1 MREAVKDADGG
12 TTTSRLSSLNDS
24 GARIVIVGG
33 GVIGLGVAY
42 HLAKLGADDVLLI
55 ERNQL
60 SSGTS
65 WHAAGIVGPLRASVS
80 ATRLAMVADEVFPTL
95 ERETGQSTGYRR
107 TGGFWLAR
115 TAERLV
121 ELRRIAAVGEMVGLD
136 ARMVEQDEI
145 AAVAPNLRVDDL
157 AGALWVAEDGQANP
171 VDLCMAYAKGAR
183 EASVRIREGVACE
196 AVERRNGAV
205 RAIRSS
211 DGSVITCATV
221 VNCAGAWARAVGAMA
236 GVPVPLQAVEHMYV
250 TTEPLDDLPDPFPI
264 VRDLDGGIYLKEDA
278 GKLVLG
284 GFEPKAKPWDP
295 QGPDGDREF
304 IELPEDWE
312 QFEPFMRAGLE
323 RVPALERAGVRH
335 FMNGPES
342 FTPDTLPL
350 LGESPFLDGFF
361 VAAGFN
367 STGMMSSAG
376 AGRVMA
382 QWIAAGEA
390 PMDLWDMDIARFDR
404 AANTG
409 PFLAAR
415 VTEAVGEVFAM
426 HWPYRQ
432 ASAGR
437 GMRRSALHDAFA
449 AAGAVFGAPAGW
461 ERPLW
466 FARDASESRIRYS
479 YGAQHWWPAAEREAT
494 AVRDGVALLELT
506 PFTKIDVRGPDAPAL
521 LQRLCTRDV
530 DIAPDRAV
538 YTLMLN
544 PRGGIEADV
553 TVTRIDEHAFRIVSG
568 AATRAKDL
576 AWLERHCRRL
586 DLTAEVF
593 DATSGEVVLGIVG
606 PRSRELLQSLA
617 PADLSNDAWP
627 FAASRRIE
635 LAAASI
641 RMTRLS
647 YTGEIGFELCIP
659 VENAPAVYEAI
670 VGAGQAL
677 GLVHCGHL
685 ALDACRLEK
694 GYRHWGHDIGAHDT
708 PLEAGLGF
716 AVAWDKPD
724 GFIGRDALLVR
735 CRKGIERRLLQFAV
749 GGTHPLLLHDEP
761 VYRHGTLVG
770 HTTSGG
776 RGFRT
781 GLSLCFAYVRCEP
794 GTPRSELLGDGYE
807 IGVAGERFPLRALAR
822 PAYDPDGARLRMR

>member
-1 MREAVKDADGG
+1 MPSRE
-12 TTTSRLSSLNDS
+12 S
-24 GARIVIVGG
+24 ARIVIIGG
-33 GVIGLGVAY
+33 GVIGLGVAF
-42 HLAKLGADDVLLI
+42 HLGRLGLGDVLLV

-60 SSGTS
+60 TSGTS
-65 WHAAGIVGPLRASVS
+65 WHAAGIVGPLRATMN
-80 ATRLAMVADEVFPTL
+80 ATCLAMAANEVFPAI
-95 ERETGQSTGYRR
+95 ERETGQGTGYRR

-115 TAERLV
+115 TEDRLV
-121 ELRRIAAVGEMVGLD
+121 ELRRIAAVGEMAGLD
-136 ARMVEQDEI
+136 ARMVGRNEV
-145 AAVAPNLRVDDL
+145 AAAAPNLRVDDL

-171 VDLCMAYAKGAR
+171 VDVCMAYAKGAR
-183 EASVRIREGVACE
+183 TAGVRIREGVACTGI
-196 AVERRNGAV
+196 ERCNGAV
-205 RAIRSS
+205 HAVRLSDGTAIR
-211 DGSVITCATV
+211 CETV

-264 VRDLDGGIYLKEDA
+264 VRDLDGGIYLKADA

-295 QGPDGDREF
+295 QGPDGASAF
-304 IELPEDWE
+304 LELPEDWE

-323 RVPALERAGVRH
+323 RVPALERAGIRH

-361 VAAGFN
+361 VAAGFS

-404 AANTG
+404 GTNAA

-426 HWPYRQ
+426 HWPHRQ
-432 ASAGR
+432 ARAGR
-437 GMRRSALHDAFA
+437 GVRRSVLHAAFA

-466 FARDASESRIRYS
+466 FARDESESRIRYS
-479 YGAQHWWPAAEREAT
+479 YGAQAWWPAAEHEAS

-521 LQRLCTRDV
+521 LQRLCTTDV
-530 DIAPDRAV
+530 DVAPDRAV

-544 PRGGIEADV
+544 PGGGIEADV
-553 TVTRIDEHAFRIVSG
+553 TVTRLDEDAFRVVSG
-568 AATRAKDL
+568 AATRARDL
-576 AWLERHCRRL
+576 AWIERQRRRL
-586 DLTAEVF
+586 GLAAGVF
-593 DATSGEVVLGIVG
+593 AATSGEAVLGVVG
-606 PRSRELLQSLA
+606 PRSRELLQTLT
-617 PADLSNDAWP
+617 PADLSNAAWP

-647 YTGEIGFELCIP
+647 FTGELGFELYVP
-659 VENAPAVYEAI
+659 VENAPAVYESVA
-670 VGAGQAL
+670 GAGQAL

-694 GYRHWGHDIGAHDT
+694 GYRHWGHDIGSHDT

-716 AVAWDKPD
+716 TLAWDKPAD
-724 GFIGRDALLVR
+724 FIGRDALLARRPKRPDR
-735 CRKGIERRLLQFAV
+735 CLLQFAV
-749 GGTHPLLLHDEP
+749 AGAHPLLLHDEP
-761 VYRHGTLVG
+761 VYRHGSLVG

-781 GLSLCFAYVRCEP
+781 GLSLCFAYVSCEP
-794 GTPRSELLGDGYE
+794 GTPPSELLGDGYE
-807 IGVAGERFPLRALAR
+807 IGVAGERFPLRALPR
-822 PAYDPDGARLRMR
+822 PAYDPQGARMRN

>member
-1 MREAVKDADGG
+1 MTG
-12 TTTSRLSSLNDS
+12 TES
-24 GARIVIVGG
+24 ARIVIVGG
-33 GVIGLGVAY
+33 GVIGLGVAF
-42 HLAKLGADDVLLI
+42 HLGRLGLGDVLLV
-55 ERNQL
+55 ERNRL
-60 SSGTS
+60 TSGTS
-65 WHAAGIVGPLRASVS
+65 WHAAGIVGPLRATMN
-80 ATRLAMVADEVFPTL
+80 ATRLAMAANEAFPAL
-95 ERETGQSTGYRR
+95 ERETGQGTGYRR

-115 TAERLV
+115 TDDRLV
-121 ELRRIAAVGEMVGLD
+121 ELRRIAAVGEMAGLAARIVG
-136 ARMVEQDEI
+136 RDEV
-145 AAVAPNLRVDDL
+145 AAAAPNLRVEDL

-171 VDLCMAYAKGAR
+171 VDVCMAYAKGAR
-183 EASVRIREGVACE
+183 TAEVRIREGVAC
-196 AVERRNGAV
+196 AGIERRNGAV
-205 RAIRSS
+205 HGVRLSNGTAIR
-211 DGSVITCATV
+211 CETV

-250 TTEPLDDLPDPFPI
+250 TTEPLEDLPEPFPI
-264 VRDLDGGIYLKEDA
+264 VRDLDGGIYLKADA

-304 IELPEDWE
+304 LELPEDWE

-361 VAAGFN
+361 VAAGFS

-404 AANTG
+404 AAGAG

-415 VTEAVGEVFAM
+415 VEEAVGEVFAM

-437 GMRRSALHDAFA
+437 GVRRSALHHAFA

-466 FARDASESRIRYS
+466 FARDESESRIRYS
-479 YGAQHWWPAAEREAT
+479 HGAQAWWPAAEREAT

-506 PFTKIDVRGPDAPAL
+506 PFTKVDVRGPDALAL
-521 LQRLCTRDV
+521 LQRLCTTDV

-544 PRGGIEADV
+544 PRSGIEADV
-553 TVTRIDEHAFRIVSG
+553 TVTRLDEDAFRVVSG
-568 AATRAKDL
+568 ASTRARDL
-576 AWLERHCRRL
+576 AWIERQRRRL
-586 DLTAEVF
+586 GLAAEVF
-593 DATSGEVVLGIVG
+593 DATSGEAVLGVVG
-606 PRSRELLQSLA
+606 PRSRELLQALT
-617 PADLSNDAWP
+617 PADLSNAAWP

-647 YTGEIGFELCIP
+647 FTGELGFELYVP
-659 VENAPAVYEAI
+659 VENAPAVYESVA
-670 VGAGQAL
+670 GAGQAL

-716 AVAWDKPD
+716 TLAWDKPD
-724 GFIGRDALLVR
+724 GFIGRDALLAWR
-735 CRKGIERRLLQFAV
+735 PKRPDRRLLQFAV
-749 GGTHPLLLHDEP
+749 AGAHPLLLHDEP
-761 VYRHGTLVG
+761 VYRHGSLVG

-781 GLSLCFAYVRCEP
+781 GLSLCFAYVSGEP

-807 IGVAGERFPLRALAR
+807 IGVAGERFPLRALTR
-822 PAYDPDGARLRMR
+822 PAYDPQSARMRS

>member
-1 MREAVKDADGG
+1 MASTESAG
-12 TTTSRLSSLNDS
+12 
-24 GARIVIVGG
+24 IVIVGG
-33 GVIGLGVAY
+33 GVIGLGIAY
-42 HLAKLGADDVLLI
+42 GLARLGRNDVLLI
-55 ERNQL
+55 ERNRL
-60 SSGTS
+60 TSGTS
-65 WHAAGIVGPLRASVS
+65 WHAAGIVGPLRASMN
-80 ATRLAMVADEVFPTL
+80 ATRLAMAANEVFPAL
-95 ERETGQSTGYRR
+95 ERETGQGTGYRR

-115 TAERLV
+115 TEDRLV
-121 ELRRIAAVGEMVGLD
+121 ELRRIAAVGEMAGLEARIVG
-136 ARMVEQDEI
+136 RDEV
-145 AAVAPNLRVDDL
+145 AAAAPNLRADDL
-157 AGALWVAEDGQANP
+157 AGALRVAEDGQANS
-171 VDLCMAYAKGAR
+171 VDVCMAYARGAR
-183 EASVRIREGVACE
+183 AAGVRIREGVACIGI
-196 AVERRNGAV
+196 ERRNGAV
-205 RAIRSS
+205 HAVRLS
-211 DGSVITCATV
+211 DGTAVRCETV

-250 TTEPLDDLPDPFPI
+250 TTEPLDDLPDPFPV

-295 QGPDGDREF
+295 RGPDGDREF
-304 IELPEDWE
+304 LELPEDWE

-323 RVPALERAGVRH
+323 RVPALEHAGIRH

-382 QWIAAGEA
+382 QWIAGGEA
-390 PMDLWDMDIARFDR
+390 PMDLRDMDIARFDR

-409 PFLAAR
+409 PYLAAR

-437 GMRRSALHDAFA
+437 GVRRSALHDAFA

-466 FARDASESRIRYS
+466 FARDESESRIRYS
-479 YGAQHWWPAAEREAT
+479 YGAQAWWPAAEREAT

-506 PFTKIDVRGPDAPAL
+506 PFTKIDVRGPDALAL

-544 PRGGIEADV
+544 ARGGIEADV

-576 AWLERHCRRL
+576 AWIERQRRRTGL
-586 DLTAEVF
+586 AAEAF
-593 DATSGEVVLGIVG
+593 DATSSEVVLGIAG
-606 PRSRELLQSLA
+606 PRSRELLGALT
-617 PADLSNDAWP
+617 PADLSNEAWP
-627 FAASRRIE
+627 FAASHRIE

-641 RMTRLS
+641 RMTRMS
-647 YTGEIGFELCIP
+647 FTGELGFELFVP
-659 VENAPAVYEAI
+659 VESAPAVYESIA
-670 VGAGQAL
+670 GAGQAL
-677 GLVHCGHL
+677 GLAHCGHL
-685 ALDACRLEK
+685 ALDACRHEK
-694 GYRHWGHDIGAHDT
+694 GYRHWGHDIGPHDT

-716 AVAWDKPD
+716 AVAWDTPG
-724 GFIGRDALLVR
+724 GFIGRDALLVQR
-735 CRKGIERRLLQFAV
+735 RKGIRRRLLQFAV
-749 GGTHPLLLHDEP
+749 DDAHPLLLHDEP
-761 VYRHGTLVG
+761 VYRHGALVG

-781 GLSLCFAYVRCEP
+781 GLSLCFAYVSCEP
-794 GTPRSELLGDGYE
+794 GAPRSALLGDGYE
-807 IGVAGERFPLRALAR
+807 VGIAGERYPLRALAR
-822 PAYDPDGARLRMR
+822 PAYDPHGARLRSRAGARKRRDDR

>member
-1 MREAVKDADGG
+1 MPSRE
-12 TTTSRLSSLNDS
+12 S
-24 GARIVIVGG
+24 ARIVIVGG
-33 GVIGLGVAY
+33 GVIGLGVAF
-42 HLAKLGADDVLLI
+42 HLGRLGFGDVLLI
-55 ERNQL
+55 ERNRL
-60 SSGTS
+60 TSGTS
-65 WHAAGIVGPLRASVS
+65 WHAAGIVGPLRATMS
-80 ATRLAMVADEVFPTL
+80 ATRLAAVANEVFPAL
-95 ERETGQSTGYRR
+95 ERETGQGTGYRR

-115 TAERLV
+115 TGDRLV
-121 ELRRIAAVGEMVGLD
+121 ELRRIAAVGEMAGLD
-136 ARMVEQDEI
+136 ARIVGRDEV
-145 AAVAPNLRVDDL
+145 AAAAPNLRVDDL
-157 AGALWVAEDGQANP
+157 AGALWVAEDGQASP
-171 VDLCMAYAKGAR
+171 VDVCMAYAKGAR
-183 EASVRIREGVACE
+183 TAGVRIREGVAC
-196 AVERRNGAV
+196 AGIERRNGAV
-205 RAIRSS
+205 HAVRLSDGTAIR
-211 DGSVITCATV
+211 CETV

-250 TTEPLDDLPDPFPI
+250 TTEPLDDLPDPFPV

-295 QGPDGDREF
+295 QGPDGAGAF
-304 IELPEDWE
+304 LELPEDWE

-323 RVPALERAGVRH
+323 RVPALERAGIRH

-382 QWIAAGEA
+382 QWVADGEA

-404 AANTG
+404 AAGTD
-409 PFLAAR
+409 PFLTAR

-437 GMRRSALHDAFA
+437 GVRRSALHDAFA

-466 FARDASESRIRYS
+466 FARDTSESRIRYS
-479 YGAQHWWPAAEREAT
+479 YGAQAWWPAAEREAT

-506 PFTKIDVRGPDAPAL
+506 PFTKVDVRGPDALAL
-521 LQRLCTRDV
+521 LQRLCTRDI

-553 TVTRIDEHAFRIVSG
+553 TMTRIGEHSFRIVSG
-568 AATRAKDL
+568 AATRARDL
-576 AWLERHCRRL
+576 AWIERQRRRL
-586 DLTAEVF
+586 GLAAGVF
-593 DATSGEVVLGIVG
+593 DATSGETVLGVVG
-606 PRSRELLQSLA
+606 PRSRELLQELT
-617 PADLSNDAWP
+617 PADLSNTAWP
-627 FAASRRIE
+627 FAASRPIE

-647 YTGEIGFELCIP
+647 FTGELGFELYIP
-659 VENAPAVYEAI
+659 VENARAVYEAI
-670 VGAGQAL
+670 ADAGQAL

-716 AVAWDKPD
+716 TVAWDKPG
-724 GFIGRDALLVR
+724 GFIGRDAVLAR
-735 CRKGIERRLLQFAV
+735 REAGIERRLLQFAV
-749 GGTHPLLLHDEP
+749 AGMHPLLLHDEP
-761 VYRHGTLVG
+761 VFRHGALVG

-781 GLSLCFAYVRCEP
+781 GHSLCFAYVSCEP
-794 GTPRSELLGDGYE
+794 GTPSSDLLGEGYE
-807 IGVAGERFPLRALAR
+807 IGIAGDRFPLCALAR
-822 PAYDPDGARLRMR
+822 PAYDPRGARLRS

>member
-1 MREAVKDADGG
+1 M
-12 TTTSRLSSLNDS
+12 DS
-24 GARIVIVGG
+24 TESAGIVIVGG
-33 GVIGLGVAY
+33 GVIGLGIAW
-42 HLAKLGADDVLLI
+42 HLARLGRSDVLLI
-55 ERNQL
+55 ERNRL
-60 SSGTS
+60 TSGTS
-65 WHAAGIVGPLRASVS
+65 WHAAGIVGPLRASMN
-80 ATRLAMVADEVFPTL
+80 ATRLAMVANEVFPAL
-95 ERETGQSTGYRR
+95 ERETGQDTGYRR

-115 TAERLV
+115 TERRLV
-121 ELRRIAAVGEMVGLD
+121 ELRRIAAVGEMAGLD
-136 ARMVEQDEI
+136 ARMVGRNEV
-145 AAVAPNLRVDDL
+145 AAAAPNLRVDDL

-171 VDLCMAYAKGAR
+171 VDVCMAYARGAR
-183 EASVRIREGVACE
+183 RTGVRIREGVAC
-196 AVERRNGAV
+196 AGIERRNGAV
-205 RAIRSS
+205 HAVRLSDGTAIR
-211 DGSVITCATV
+211 CETV

-295 QGPDGDREF
+295 QGPDGASAF
-304 IELPEDWE
+304 LELPEDWE

-323 RVPALERAGVRH
+323 RVPALERAGIRH

-382 QWIAAGEA
+382 QWVADGEA

-404 AANTG
+404 AAGTD
-409 PFLAAR
+409 PFLTAR

-437 GMRRSALHDAFA
+437 GVRRSALHDAFA

-466 FARDASESRIRYS
+466 FTRDEPESRIRYS
-479 YGAQHWWPAAEREAT
+479 YGAQAWWPAAEREAT

-506 PFTKIDVRGPDAPAL
+506 PFTKVDVRGPDAVAL
-521 LQRLCTRDV
+521 LQSLCTRDI

-538 YTLMLN
+538 HTLMLN

-568 AATRAKDL
+568 AATRARDL
-576 AWLERHCRRL
+576 AWIERQRRRAGL
-586 DLTAEVF
+586 GAEAF
-593 DATSGEVVLGIVG
+593 DATSSEVVLGIAG
-606 PRSRELLQSLA
+606 PRSRELLGALT
-617 PADLSNDAWP
+617 PADLSNEAWP

-641 RMTRLS
+641 RLTRLGF
-647 YTGEIGFELCIP
+647 TGELGFELCIP

-670 VGAGQAL
+670 AGAGQAL

-694 GYRHWGHDIGAHDT
+694 GYRHWGHDVGPHDT

-716 AVAWDKPD
+716 AVAWDKPG
-724 GFIGRDALLVR
+724 GFIGRDALLVQR
-735 CRKGIERRLLQFAV
+735 RKGIRRRLLQFAV
-749 GGTHPLLLHDEP
+749 AGTHPLLLHDEP
-761 VYRHGTLVG
+761 VYRHGTLAG

-781 GLSLCFAYVRCEP
+781 GLSLCFAYVSCEP
-794 GTPRSELLGDGYE
+794 GTPRSDLLGDGYE
-807 IGVAGERFPLRALAR
+807 IGIAGERFPLRALAR
-822 PAYDPDGARLRMR
+822 SAYDPHATRLRS